1 MDELWDIYTADR
13 VKTGRTIQRKYAVEH
28 GMDEGDFHIVIEIWT
43 MNSRRQ
49 VLLTQRHPDKAFGG
63 MWECTGGAVQ
73 AGEDSLSAAVREL
86 GEETGIVAE
95 PAELT
100 LLGTVYTGPIII
112 DSYVVHKDVEL
123 PQLHL
128 QPEEVIGAQWVEI
141 EELEDMRAQGLLAPT
156 AVTRLDLYRKKI
168 LEKL

>member
-1 MDELWDIYTADR
+1 MEELWDIYTVDR
-13 VKTGRTIQRKYAVEH
+13 VKTGRTIGRKYAVEH
-28 GMDEGDFHIVIEIWT
+28 GMEDGDFHVVIEIWT
-43 MNSRRQ
+43 MNSRGQ

-86 GEETGIVAE
+86 SEETGIAAE
-95 PAELT
+95 PSELT

-112 DSYVVHKDVEL
+112 DSYLVHKDAEL
-123 PQLHL
+123 SQLHL

-141 EELEDMRAQGLLAPT
+141 EQLDEMWEQGILAPT
-156 AVTRLDLYRKKI
+156 AVKRLDLYREKI